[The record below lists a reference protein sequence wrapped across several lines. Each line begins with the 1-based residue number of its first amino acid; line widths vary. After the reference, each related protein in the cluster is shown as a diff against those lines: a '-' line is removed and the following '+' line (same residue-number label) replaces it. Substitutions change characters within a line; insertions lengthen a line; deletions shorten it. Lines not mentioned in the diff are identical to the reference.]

1 MKKIALAFVLVS
13 GFAMT
18 ALAAAPA
25 AEPTPAP
32 VDDAAD
38 AAPNAAE

>member
-18 ALAAAPA
+18 ALADATPA
-25 AEPTPAP
+25 AADQTTAPAP
-32 VDDAAD
+32 VDEEA
-38 AAPNAAE
+38 AAE

>member
-18 ALAAAPA
+18 ALADAAA
-25 AEPTPAP
+25 DQTTTPAP
-32 VDDAAD
+32 VDEAAD
-38 AAPNAAE
+38 AAAE

>member
-18 ALAAAPA
+18 ALADATTAPA
-25 AEPTPAP
+25 EEQTVPAP
-32 VDDAAD
+32 EE
-38 AAPNAAE
+38 AAE